1 MGSGGDNKGVEL
13 MLSTYAELMKSLSGG
28 AADSPCG
35 LVPKS
40 KPTGGCI
47 MYTGEVKQAASGQWA
62 WCVCED
68 GVAIVSG
75 AGYDTEEEAEV
86 DMTEELA
93 EYQGRTA

>member
-1 MGSGGDNKGVEL
+1 
-13 MLSTYAELMKSLSGG
+13 
-28 AADSPCG
+28 
-35 LVPKS
+35 
-40 KPTGGCI
+40 

-86 DMTEELA
+86 DMAEELA